1 MYGTRV
7 NGAWVT
13 DVVAGEVFLGT
24 DLDIA
29 VDAQGVPHIS
39 YHAYNGNGI
48 DELRYATRVAGVWN
62 IANVDAT
69 NDDVGK
75 YNAIDI
81 DSQGRPHVT
90 YYNETQQKLKYAVK
104 SGIWMPE
111 NADENVGAGTYGDM
125 VLDSNDRP
133 HVVYHYT
140 PIAGPRYATKNGNWE
155 YENIGGETADYLG
168 IALTPAGQPV
178 LHSKNGGY
186 VNVFVRD
193 SLGFDNIGGF
203 TSAGDVDGALAID
216 NEGTMHLF
224 FQSLANNVND
234 LSYLQVV
241 NNAGSPEPAVQTGPA
256 VNIGEKCDIAVDQ
269 YGNPLGVYFDATHFT
284 AYFID
289 SGVRLSSALAG
300 ANWPVGGERTITW
313 RGAGSVNVW
322 LSTNGGASYDALAL
336 NINNGG
342 GGGSYT
348 FTVPH
353 QPSRFCKIKL
363 VRTSPYSASVSDS
376 LFTIEGSV
384 ALLNLTITPS
394 SGGTTVAWATNPGPA
409 DLSGYRV
416 DRRRD
421 ESAWTTLVPLTRET
435 TVTDAGGRNGDE
447 YRLFAINR
455 LGEELLLGSSRA
467 GTPSLTALAA
477 YPNPFSSGQLTVD
490 FATVGGLGGGAGQT
504 TVAVYDVAGRLVR
517 TLTSRSY
524 PAGMQRVTW
533 DGRDGNGASVSTGV
547 YFVRSVAGTETNTQK
562 ILVVR

>member
-1 MYGTRV
+1 
-7 NGAWVT
+7 
-13 DVVAGEVFLGT
+13 
-24 DLDIA
+24 
-29 VDAQGVPHIS
+29 
-39 YHAYNGNGI
+39 
-48 DELRYATRVAGVWN
+48 
-62 IANVDAT
+62 
-69 NDDVGK
+69 
-75 YNAIDI
+75 
-81 DSQGRPHVT
+81 
-90 YYNETQQKLKYAVK
+90 
-104 SGIWMPE
+104 
-111 NADENVGAGTYGDM
+111 
-125 VLDSNDRP
+125 
-133 HVVYHYT
+133 
-140 PIAGPRYATKNGNWE
+140 
-155 YENIGGETADYLG
+155 
-168 IALTPAGQPV
+168 
-178 LHSKNGGY
+178 
-186 VNVFVRD
+186 
-193 SLGFDNIGGF
+193 
-203 TSAGDVDGALAID
+203 
-216 NEGTMHLF
+216 
-224 FQSLANNVND
+224 
-234 LSYLQVV
+234 
-241 NNAGSPEPAVQTGPA
+241 
-256 VNIGEKCDIAVDQ
+256 
-269 YGNPLGVYFDATHFT
+269 
-284 AYFID
+284 
-289 SGVRLSSALAG
+289 
-300 ANWPVGGERTITW
+300 
-313 RGAGSVNVW
+313 VW